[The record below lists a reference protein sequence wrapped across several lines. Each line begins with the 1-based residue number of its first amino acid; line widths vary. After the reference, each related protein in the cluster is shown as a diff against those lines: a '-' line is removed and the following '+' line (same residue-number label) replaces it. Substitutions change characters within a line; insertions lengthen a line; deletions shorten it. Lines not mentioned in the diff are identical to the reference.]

1 MKSETKE
8 KIFDLILTDALMTCW
23 NMEIQALDNYH
34 EYDDYK
40 FSAEFERKNKKTANS
55 IGRSDRIKKCT
66 YIFVK
71 LVVTTAA
78 IMGAVFGGLLTQP
91 AVYAAVQNVIQT
103 VFKNYDKYDFGGDEL
118 TVDNFN
124 NNIRLGYF
132 PEGYYLANGEYSR
145 ISVSLTYIDHN
156 DNKIMFDY
164 GIADGSSTIYDNEH
178 NSYSKFIVNDI
189 EYHYYESK
197 DNDFYNTLVWYK
209 DGYSFSV
216 LAHLPKEELVKIAKN
231 VK

>member
-71 LVVTTAA
+71 LVVTTAS
-78 IMGAVFGGLLTQP
+78 IMGAVFGGLLT
-91 AVYAAVQNVIQT
+91 
-103 VFKNYDKYDFGGDEL
+103 
-118 TVDNFN
+118 
-124 NNIRLGYF
+124 
-132 PEGYYLANGEYSR
+132 
-145 ISVSLTYIDHN
+145 
-156 DNKIMFDY
+156 
-164 GIADGSSTIYDNEH
+164 
-178 NSYSKFIVNDI
+178 
-189 EYHYYESK
+189 
-197 DNDFYNTLVWYK
+197 
-209 DGYSFSV
+209 
-216 LAHLPKEELVKIAKN
+216 
-231 VK
+231 